1 MAANGTIRITH
12 DKPANGMVYLYSVSA
27 QLLAASE
34 LNAGETT
41 LQCTATGVY
50 LVKVVTETSTF
61 TRKIAVVK

>member
-1 MAANGTIRITH
+1 
-12 DKPANGMVYLYSVSA
+12 MVYLYSVSA
-27 QLLAASE
+27 QLLAASG

-41 LQCTATGVY
+41 LQSPATGVY